1 MARLLRSNKYQTLSD
16 KEILKRMGDNP
27 AGEELHFLNR
37 EVEERD
43 LHEQLARQSQQKQKK
58 DRHSVFYY
66 LFYLLLAALFLGR
79 FGNSL
84 F

>member
-16 KEILKRMGDNP
+16 KQILKRMGDNP

-43 LHEQLARQSQQKQKK
+43 LHEQLARQSQQQQKK
-58 DRHSVFYY
+58 DRHSIFYY

>member
-43 LHEQLARQSQQKQKK
+43 LHEQLARQSQQQHKK

>member
-1 MARLLRSNKYQTLSD
+1 MARLLRSNKYQTLTD
-16 KEILKRMGDNP
+16 KQILKRMGDNP

-37 EVEERD
+37 EIEERD
-43 LHEQLARQSQQKQKK
+43 LHEQLARQSQQQQKK
-58 DRHSVFYY
+58 DRHSIFYY
-66 LFYLLLAALFLGR
+66 LFYLFLAALFLGR